1 MISGKGEKKIL
12 CAPHR
17 AMKSKSEQ
25 VCFFPRS
32 DDIHYKKTDSAVAL
46 ADAFGG
52 KGGGGSIFFQQEQE
66 LGSTYLLA
74 DVLCIVHRGWL
85 GWVCSPGMA
94 WPALA

>member
-1 MISGKGEKKIL
+1 MISGKGEKRIL

-25 VCFFPRS
+25 VCFFAQS

-52 KGGGGSIFFQQEQE
+52 KGGGGGGVSFS
-66 LGSTYLLA
+66 STNKSWALHTCWRMFH
-74 DVLCIVHRGWL
+74 VLYIGWL
-85 GWVCSPGMA
+85 VGVVM
-94 WPALA
+94 